1 MSKNFFDPASFA
13 AGGFLDGQVADI
25 VEIKATKFDF
35 HGKVDPPANVI
46 EMKIT
51 RADGKERTEVYGTG
65 AAAPTED
72 GNGVSAGLNK
82 QCKFAQFLIALHKTK
97 FPTGKLNSEGLSAL
111 AGQRFVWK
119 NAGTGGKDIFV
130 PETYV
135 GISDG
140 DPEAAQQ
147 DENDLRDLV
156 GTLILSVVREAGGSL
171 KKTGLTQKLGAKIT
185 DAAVKP
191 RALALALQD
200 SYLAALPG
208 VNLDKGVLTLIAE

>member
-1 MSKNFFDPASFA
+1 MSNFFDPKSFA

-25 VEIKATKFDF
+25 VEVKATKFDYN
-35 HGKVDPPANVI
+35 GKVDPPANVI
-46 EMKIT
+46 EMKIV

-72 GNGVSAGLNK
+72 GNGVSSGLNK
-82 QCKFAQFLIALHKTK
+82 GCKFASFLFALHKTK
-97 FPTGKLNSEGLSAL
+97 FPVAKLNTDGLSAL
-111 AGQRFVWK
+111 QGQRFVWK
-119 NAGTGGKDIFV
+119 NAPVSGKDVFV

-135 GISDG
+135 GIADG
-140 DPEAAQQ
+140 DASSAQQ
-147 DENDLRDLV
+147 DEDDLRDLV
-156 GTLILSVVREAGGSL
+156 GTLILSAVRESGGSL
-171 KKTGLTQKLGAKIT
+171 KKTALTQKLGAKIT